1 MLAVICQHSINKM
14 KSRFLTFFLVI
25 SSITLTAQNMVPN
38 EILQRVF
45 YIKYGNNKVSCILA
59 SIDSADYLITA
70 KHLFP
75 TTLANK
81 TPVDIEILRNDG
93 WIKFKVTYLIHS
105 NSNIDIAVLD
115 LKSNDQKDNLFDMG
129 SKSYYLSQECFFLG
143 FPFGL
148 RMDDKEGKMNNGFPL
163 PFVKK
168 AIISSFISDSTH
180 MTQIF
185 LDGHNNPGFSGG
197 PVVITNYEA
206 GSKHK
211 MRIIGIVS
219 AYLNEEKIIK
229 TPLGDFKNSENSGI
243 VLSYAFDHVIEI
255 IKGK

>member
-1 MLAVICQHSINKM
+1 
-14 KSRFLTFFLVI
+14 
-25 SSITLTAQNMVPN
+25 MVPN
-38 EILQRVF
+38 EILQKVF
-45 YIKYGNNKVSCILA
+45 YIKYGNNTGTCFLV
-59 SIDSADYLITA
+59 SIDSNDYLITA

-75 TTLANK
+75 PALPNK
-81 TPVDIEILRNDG
+81 SAVDIEILRNNG
-93 WIKFKVTYLIHS
+93 WIKFKPNYLIHS
-105 NSNIDIAVLD
+105 NANIDIAVLD
-115 LKSNDQKDNLFDMG
+115 LKSNDQKDNLFDIG
-129 SKSYYLSQECFFLG
+129 SKGYYLSQECFFLG

-148 RMDDKEGKMNNGFPL
+148 KMDDNEGKMNNGFPL

-168 AIISSFISDSTH
+168 AIISSFISDTSH

-197 PVVITNYEA
+197 PVVIANFEA

-211 MRIIGIVS
+211 MRIIGIIS

-243 VLSYAFDHVIEI
+243 VLSYAFDHVVEI
-255 IKGK
+255 INGK

>member
-1 MLAVICQHSINKM
+1 
-14 KSRFLTFFLVI
+14 
-25 SSITLTAQNMVPN
+25 MVPT

-45 YIKYGNNKVSCILA
+45 FIKQGANTGTCFLV
-59 SIDSADYLITA
+59 SIDSNDYLITA

-75 TTLANK
+75 NTLLNK
-81 TPVDIEILRNDG
+81 SIVEIEILKNDG
-93 WIKFKVTYLIHS
+93 WIKIKPTYLIHS
-105 NSNIDIAVLD
+105 NPNIDVAVLD
-115 LKSNDQKDNLFDMG
+115 LKSNDQKNNLFDIG
-129 SKSYYLSQECFFLG
+129 SKNYYLSQECFFLG

-148 RMDDKEGKMNNGFPL
+148 RMDDKEGKMNNGFPI

-168 AIISSFISDSTH
+168 AIVSSFVSDTTG

-197 PVVITNYEA
+197 PVVIKNYED

-219 AYLNEEKIIK
+219 AYLNEEKVIK
-229 TPLGDFKNSENSGI
+229 TPLGDFKNNENSGI
-243 VLSYAFDHVIEI
+243 VLSYSFDHVIEI
-255 IKGK
+255 INRK

>member
-1 MLAVICQHSINKM
+1 
-14 KSRFLTFFLVI
+14 
-25 SSITLTAQNMVPN
+25 MVPS

-45 YIKYGNNKVSCILA
+45 FIKYRGNTGTCFLVSIE
-59 SIDSADYLITA
+59 SKDFLITS

-75 TTLANK
+75 TTISNE
-81 TPVDIEILRNDG
+81 TEVEIEIYRTDG
-93 WIKFKVTYLIHS
+93 WIKFQPDYLIHP
-105 NSNIDIAVLD
+105 NLDIDIAVLC
-115 LKSNDQKDNLFDMG
+115 LKSNDQKDNLFDIG
-129 SKSYYLSQECFFLG
+129 SQSYFLSQECFFLG

-148 RMDDKEGKMNNGFPL
+148 KMDDNEAKMNNGFPI

-168 AIISSFISDSTH
+168 AIISSFITDADN

-197 PVVITNYEA
+197 PVVIANYEA
-206 GSKHK
+206 GSKYK
-211 MRIIGIVS
+211 MRIVGVVS
-219 AYLNEEKIIK
+219 AYLTDEKIIK

-255 IKGK
+255 VKTK

>member
-1 MLAVICQHSINKM
+1 
-14 KSRFLTFFLVI
+14 
-25 SSITLTAQNMVPN
+25 MVPN

-45 YIKYGNNKVSCILA
+45 LIKYGSNTGTCFLV
-59 SIDSADYLITA
+59 SIDSNDYLITA

-75 TTLANK
+75 NTLSNK
-81 TPVDIEILRNDG
+81 NDVEIEIFRKDG
-93 WIKFKVTYLIHS
+93 WLKLQSNYLTHF
-105 NSNIDIAVLD
+105 NPNIDVAVLD
-115 LKSNDQKDNLFDMG
+115 LKSNDQKENLFDVG
-129 SKSYYLSQECFFLG
+129 SKSYYLSQESFFLG

-148 RMDDKEGKMNNGFPL
+148 KMDDTDGKLNNGFPI

-168 AIISSFISDSTH
+168 AIISSFISDTSG

-197 PVVITNYEA
+197 PVVIYNYEA
-206 GSKHK
+206 GGNHK
-211 MRIIGIVS
+211 MRIIGVVS

-229 TPLGDFKNSENSGI
+229 TPLGDLKNSENSGI

-255 IKGK
+255 IKTK